1 MFCRENHFLSTS
13 SFSAE
18 KLVQNLSPKDAA
30 QDRLSILHSL
40 QGDNLE
46 DKDIS
51 AALREKLGKLKDNEF
66 HVQQV
71 FNSQE
76 VVSTHN

>member
-71 FNSQE
+71 FNNQE
-76 VVSTHN
+76 VVSTHY

>member
-1 MFCRENHFLSTS
+1 MFCKENHFFSTS

-51 AALREKLGKLKDNEF
+51 AALREKKKIKRQRISCTTG
-66 HVQQV
+66 QV
-71 FNSQE
+71 KC
-76 VVSTHN
+76 

>member
-1 MFCRENHFLSTS
+1 MFCKENHFFSTL

-51 AALREKLGKLKDNEF
+51 AALREK
-66 HVQQV
+66 
-71 FNSQE
+71 
-76 VVSTHN
+76 